1 MEIFSCG
8 RCFNGEKAGV
18 WQVLLLVCKS
28 VNVCT
33 SGHWPWWRLLTLGP
47 DSGWSSWYW
56 SRGEIRDSGWD
67 GEPLWS
73 FVPALWGVSQH
84 PRMFSSWD
92 SMMLS
97 LIHRAG
103 PRRLI
108 GRRAGPAP
116 YRELDYNWWE
126 FDNNN
131 LLYIYT
137 MCHRNS
143 MGYRHFKSAPS
154 DAAWPIMWFAHVSPQ
169 QILIFVVI
177 FIAKHFFQF
186 HASQQSFRQKTIV
199 RR

>member
-1 MEIFSCG
+1 MGFSFPQVHILHDRGLHIWEACNNVIIICLLYMRIKPTLADTFTPDHYPGAWCMEIFSCG
-8 RCFNGEKAGV
+8 RCFNGEKASV

-28 VNVCT
+28 VTVCT

-108 GRRAGPAP
+108 GQRRTRALQGTW
-116 YRELDYNWWE
+116 L
-126 FDNNN
+126 
-131 LLYIYT
+131 
-137 MCHRNS
+137 
-143 MGYRHFKSAPS
+143 
-154 DAAWPIMWFAHVSPQ
+154 
-169 QILIFVVI
+169 
-177 FIAKHFFQF
+177 
-186 HASQQSFRQKTIV
+186 
-199 RR
+199 